1 MGVIAEK
8 FSKRKEYDDSNP
20 IFEYPDLPSLY
31 TKYFIDTWNVIPYYG
46 KVDTLG
52 IPVIPKDNLV
62 RYCTYGSDSKQ
73 VQALQPMTSFFF
85 SLRQEYDKYFKS
97 GNINKNS
104 KYLKKDLMPVKGFT
118 NPSVDYFNKIQDLYS
133 GFIDYLRLNNKFNM
147 IENYDSFLN
156 ELLIYIKTRN
166 LYLTRAGF
174 VESYDYS
181 LLYTGLTIDLYDE
194 TTSNDDER
202 LNFYNDINYEALLEL
217 CIRNNLKIDREIPW
231 RIFLDIRTKSSPD
244 SDKSILSFSNKIPG
258 ISPKIEDYIP
268 EFEDKL
274 QLFFDVYYN
283 KVVPCDNNSYAYFS
297 EFVLIL
303 QNFYQS
309 FTNSYPIIKKYEVN
323 ECGNA
328 NVINK
333 NRQIL
338 NEDIISYDRSK
349 YANLYLNFRN
359 IELSKVVPEEKL
371 IYHTNVANNI
381 YKETNK
387 KLGFTDAVISSI
399 KYYTYNIGTLAYRNP
414 SLYELDEKQKM
425 P

>member
-1 MGVIAEK
+1 MGIIAEK

-20 IFEYPDLPSLY
+20 NFEYPNLPSLY

-52 IPVIPKDNLV
+52 IPVVPKDNLV
-62 RYCTYGSDSKQ
+62 RYCTYGSDNRQ
-73 VQALQPMTSFFF
+73 IQALQPMTSFFL
-85 SLRQEYDKYFKS
+85 SLRQEYEKYFKS

-104 KYLKKDLMPVKGFT
+104 KYLKKDLLPVKGFT
-118 NPSVDYFNKIQDLYS
+118 NPSIDYFNKIQDVYS
-133 GFIDYLRLNNKFNM
+133 GFISYLQLNNKFNM

-156 ELLIYIKTRN
+156 ELLIYMKTRN
-166 LYLTRAGF
+166 LYFTRAGF

-181 LLYTGLTIDLYDE
+181 LLYTGLVLDLYDE
-194 TTSNDDER
+194 SSENDDER
-202 LNFYNDINYEALLEL
+202 LNFYNDINYESLLEL

-231 RIFLDIRTKSSPD
+231 RIFLDIRTKSTLD
-244 SDKSILSFSNKIPG
+244 SDQSILSFSNKNIG
-258 ISPKIEDYIP
+258 VSPKIEDYIP
-268 EFEDKL
+268 EFQDNI

-309 FTNSYPIIKKYEVN
+309 FVNSYPTIKKYDVS
-323 ECGNA
+323 ECGKA
-328 NVINK
+328 NVVSM
-333 NRQIL
+333 NRQVL
-338 NEDIISYDRSK
+338 NEDIASYDRSK
-349 YANLYLNFRN
+349 YANLYLKFRN

-371 IYHTNVANNI
+371 AYHTNVANNI
-381 YKETNK
+381 YKEAEK

-414 SLYELDEKQKM
+414 SLYELDEKEKM